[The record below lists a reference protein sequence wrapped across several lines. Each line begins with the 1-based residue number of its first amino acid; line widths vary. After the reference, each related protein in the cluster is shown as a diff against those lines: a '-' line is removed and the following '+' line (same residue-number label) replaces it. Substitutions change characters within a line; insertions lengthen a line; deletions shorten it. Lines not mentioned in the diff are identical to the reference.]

1 MATRKRKNK
10 QDAPKPTG
18 HESLYNKYRPRTIG
32 DIHGNS
38 TVIRPIKSML
48 ENGVPHAILL
58 SGEAGCGKT
67 TTSRIIANELGCS
80 SLDLKEIDI
89 THYGGVDSIR
99 QLRLSMGTKPMRG
112 DVKVWILDEAHKLS
126 ADAKKALL
134 KILEEPPEHC
144 YFILCSTE
152 PNSLSKPILSR
163 CTNFTMKPLAKK
175 QAAKFVTEIAEKEGI
190 GLPPEVAEMI
200 AEKSAGHP
208 RAALVMLDTVI
219 NLPDDQMLSAIN
231 AHVSEE
237 SEAIELARA
246 LGRQDWGLVAK
257 KLKEVKGEPESIRRM
272 IRSYYRSVLLNA
284 KKPNSY
290 TDFSAAV
297 LETFQA
303 PIYNTDGFSELV
315 TMCYS
320 ICVLG
325 D

>member
-1 MATRKRKNK
+1 MATRKRRNK
-10 QDAPKPTG
+10 RGTSNPTG
-18 HESLYNKYRPRTIG
+18 HESLYNKYRPKTID
-32 DIHGNS
+32 DIYGNAA
-38 TVIRPIKSML
+38 VIRPIKSML
-48 ENGVPHAILL
+48 KNGVPHAILF

-67 TTSRIIANELGCS
+67 TTARIIANELGCS

-99 QLRLSMGTKPMRG
+99 QLRMSMGTRPMEG
-112 DVKVWILDEAHKLS
+112 NVKVWILDEAHKLS

-134 KILEEPPEHC
+134 KILEEPPKHC

-152 PNSLSKPILSR
+152 PNSLSKPIISR

-190 GLPPEVAEMI
+190 GLPTEVAEMI

-219 NLPDDQMLSAIN
+219 YLPDDQMLSAIN

-246 LGRQDWGLVAK
+246 LSKRDWGVVAE
-257 KLKEVKGEPESIRRM
+257 KLKGVKGEPEGLRRM
-272 IRSYYRSVLLNA
+272 IRSYYKSVLLNA
-284 KKPNSY
+284 KKPNDY
-290 TDFSAAV
+290 TDFAAFI
-297 LETFQA
+297 LEAFQS
-303 PIYNTDGFSELV
+303 PIYNTDGFNELV
-315 TMCYS
+315 SMCYS
-320 ICVLG
+320 VCVLEN
-325 D
+325 